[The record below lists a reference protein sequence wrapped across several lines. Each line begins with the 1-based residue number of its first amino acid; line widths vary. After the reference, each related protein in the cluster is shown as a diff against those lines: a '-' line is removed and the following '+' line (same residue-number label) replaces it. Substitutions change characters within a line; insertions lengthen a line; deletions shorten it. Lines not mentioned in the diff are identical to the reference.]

1 MSFYS
6 LDYLT
11 NQNNLNSKVLFIVL
25 IIAFVAVAFG
35 FVASIRHRF
44 NMRYRDL
51 TIIAFLF
58 FLFFGGLTY
67 TNMQNSAAQNTQQSE
82 MTAFAKNYAYDQKIK
97 RSDIAFNST
106 VLQDGMIAK
115 EGKKYYQI
123 NLSKDQKSYSRTE
136 VFLTNDKVEV
146 VK

>member
-6 LDYLT
+6 LDYLS

-25 IIAFVAVAFG
+25 IIAFVSAAFG
-35 FVASIRHRF
+35 FVASVRHRF

-67 TNMQNSAAQNTQQSE
+67 TNMQSSAAQNTQQTE
-82 MTAFAKNYAYDQKIK
+82 MTAFAKNYAYDQKVK
-97 RSDIAFNST
+97 RKDIAFNST
-106 VLQDGMIAK
+106 SLQDGMIAK

-136 VFLTNDKVEV
+136 VYLMNDKVEV